1 MIRQEQTLRRSV
13 NPVARAVMVTL
24 AETAVAHAP
33 DQAQHQPQDP
43 ALEVRVRG
51 IYLGMQKHS
60 DAYEPLGIP
69 ADAIRVSSKWIPE
82 VDLEYFF
89 TPHWSSELVLTYPQS
104 QTVTAE
110 HSALGGPT
118 ILGTF
123 KQLPPTLLAKYDF
136 LPNDRLQ
143 PYVGLGVNLTI
154 ISDVH
159 LLVPTVGTLQLDKT
173 SVGPAAQA
181 GFDYALGS
189 NWYFNGD
196 FKWVMIRSGVKYR
209 GVEISQVHLDPFLFG
224 LGVGYRFNGP

>member
-1 MIRQEQTLRRSV
+1 MRR
-13 NPVARAVMVTL
+13 NLKPVAL
-24 AETAVAHAP
+24 AIMAALTGTGLAHGQDQGP
-33 DQAQHQPQDP
+33 DQMHSQAF
-43 ALEVRVRG
+43 EVRVRG
-51 IYLGMQKHS
+51 VYLDMQNHS
-60 DAYEPLGIP
+60 DAYPLLAIP
-69 ADAIRVSSKWIPE
+69 ANAIRVNSKWIPE